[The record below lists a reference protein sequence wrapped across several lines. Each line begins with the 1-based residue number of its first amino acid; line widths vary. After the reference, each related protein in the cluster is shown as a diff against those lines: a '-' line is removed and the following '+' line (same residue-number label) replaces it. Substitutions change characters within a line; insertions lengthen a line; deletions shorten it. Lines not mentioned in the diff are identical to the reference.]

1 MYVSGRNCSPV
12 HKMNI
17 SSGVQPRNTLRCAV
31 IGCGDIA
38 DLYMQAF
45 RGLPVR
51 VEAACDI
58 EPNHLAKFRSRYRIK
73 RGFASL
79 EELLQGCNLDFTV
92 IATPSTVHASLS
104 NLALDH
110 GVAVVLEKPARLSVA
125 EAKTLADRS
134 AKTAIPIAVMQNYRF
149 KSTVLKALALCQ
161 SGEIGKLRRID
172 CVYHGGEPALQ
183 RESWRRQEQT
193 HRLLLYEQA
202 EHFLDLEVAF
212 AGSIRKILSVR
223 TSYRDAEDSART
235 IEALIEHAGGVTGS
249 IDLRASSG
257 AESARVEIHGSR
269 RRVVLKFFP
278 NGFASYGGLITPLH
292 ELWSDWTRSATFGWN
307 VATSGLP
314 SWEISRRALC
324 RARFLERFVNYL
336 QGREARLPVS
346 IGDVLPTIEFLGA
359 LEAAVYQPYREEPLV
374 FATLSSRNAC

>member
-1 MYVSGRNCSPV
+1 
-12 HKMNI
+12 MNI
-17 SSGVQPRNTLRCAV
+17 SSRVHSRNTLRCAV

-45 RGLPVR
+45 RGLPVG

-58 EPNHLAKFRSRYRIK
+58 DPNRLAKFRSRYRIK
-73 RGFASL
+73 RGFASFK
-79 EELLQGCNLDFTV
+79 ELLQSCNLDFTV

-110 GVAVVLEKPARLSVA
+110 GVAVVLEKPARLSIA
-125 EAKTLADRS
+125 EAKTLAERS
-134 AKTAIPIAVMQNYRF
+134 AKTAVPISVMQNYRF
-149 KSTVLKALALCQ
+149 KSPMLKALALYQ

-172 CVYHGGEPALQ
+172 CIYHGGEGALQ
-183 RESWRRQEQT
+183 QQSWRPQEQT

-202 EHFLDLEVAF
+202 ERFLDLEVAF
-212 AGSIRKILSVR
+212 AGPIRKILSVR
-223 TSYRDAEDSART
+223 TSYRDAEESART
-235 IEALIEHAGGVTGS
+235 IEALIEHSTGVTGS

-257 AESARVEIHGSR
+257 AESARVELHGSR

-278 NGFASYGGLITPLH
+278 DGFASYGGVITPLH
-292 ELWSDWTRSATFGWN
+292 ELWSAWTRSATFGWN
-307 VATSGLP
+307 VASSGLR
-314 SWEISRRALC
+314 SWGVSRRALC
-324 RARFLERFVNYL
+324 RARFLEHFVSYL
-336 QGREARLPVS
+336 QGREAWLPVS
-346 IGDVLPTIEFLGA
+346 IEDVLPTIEFLGA